1 MPISL
6 KSKEKAKSL
15 LEAIK
20 IGIHT
25 VNNSTHLDPKTKLA
39 FNELHQYSENIIKI
53 GFEKNKLTSYE
64 LKTIESEL
72 FTYWNESINLDVEL
86 FWKEIQNRNLE
97 FKRKNLIKYLLEN
110 GRLRSV
116 EQWIGLYNN
125 IEQLSS
131 TGQFSLMLEKNELN
145 KLHELLDKEVEKRF
159 SLVNKCFKK
168 GSIALSNYLKF
179 GESMAFLER
188 CKLTLKYFS
197 EDERNQI
204 INMWKSQK
212 YS

>member
-6 KSKEKAKSL
+6 KSKEKAMSL
-15 LEAIK
+15 LQAIK
-20 IGIHT
+20 IGNDII
-25 VNNSTHLDPKTKLA
+25 NKSTHLDNKTKLV
-39 FNELHQYSENIIKI
+39 FNVLHQYSESIIKS
-53 GFEKNKLTSYE
+53 GFEKNKLSSYE

-72 FTYWNESINLDVEL
+72 FTYWNGSISLDIEL

-116 EQWIGLYNN
+116 EQWIGLYKR
-125 IEQLSS
+125 IEELSS
-131 TGQFSLMLEKNELN
+131 TDQLSLMLKKDELN
-145 KLHELLDKEVEKRF
+145 QLQELIDSEVEKRY

-204 INMWKSQK
+204 INMWKRQK
-212 YS
+212 YN

>member
-6 KSKEKAKSL
+6 KSKDKAKSL

-20 IGIHT
+20 IGTAII
-25 VNNSTHLDPKTKLA
+25 NSSTHLDSKTKLA
-39 FNELHQYSENIIKI
+39 FNELHRYSKNIINS
-53 GFEKNKLTSYE
+53 GFEKNKLTLYE
-64 LKTIESEL
+64 LKMIESEL

-86 FWKEIQNRNLE
+86 FWKEINDRNLE

-110 GRLRSV
+110 GRLKSV
-116 EQWIGLYNN
+116 EQWIGLYNS
-125 IEQLSS
+125 IEELSS
-131 TGQFSLMLEKNELN
+131 TGQLSLMIQKNEL
-145 KLHELLDKEVEKRF
+145 KQLQELIDKEVDKKY

-197 EDERNQI
+197 EDEREQI
-204 INMWKSQK
+204 INIWKSQK
-212 YS
+212 YN